1 MAKKNK
7 KPCIEVAVG
16 MLGRRDYSIFD
27 MRQKLTQKEYPEEEI
42 EQAITRLQGLEYLDD
57 HKYARHFV
65 NDKGRLAGWGRMR
78 IELALRQKKIAEEAI
93 EAALQQYEEKMT
105 TGDVPTWTGRAT
117 ELLER
122 KYGLFEG
129 SLEAKDFQKRMNFL
143 LRRGY
148 DMDQARQALE
158 NTRHLPDA

>member
-1 MAKKNK
+1 MAKKQK
-7 KPCIEVAVG
+7 KPCVEVAVG
-16 MLGRRDYSIFD
+16 MLGRRDYSVSE
-27 MRQKLTQKEYPEEEI
+27 MRQKLEQKDYPKAEI
-42 EQAITRLQGLEYLDD
+42 DEAVERLQELEYLDD

-65 NDKGRLAGWGRMR
+65 NDKGRLSGWGRMR
-78 IELALRQKKIAEEAI
+78 IELTLRQKKVSDKAIDAAI
-93 EAALQQYEEKMT
+93 EQYEEKMEK
-105 TGDVPTWTGRAT
+105 GDVPTWTGRAT

-129 SLEAKDFQKRMNFL
+129 TLEAKDFQKRMNFL

-158 NTRHLPDA
+158 NTRKESV